1 MVRFTVTRPKE
12 RIDVVNNGVCHTEG
26 LESFADRRLSY
37 KNYWPNSVDVY
48 AKGGLPIQLLSSV
61 TTGSLNSK

>member
-26 LESFADRRLSY
+26 LESFADRRLLTRIIGPTRWMFTPKGSY
-37 KNYWPNSVDVY
+37 QYGFFR
-48 AKGGLPIQLLSSV
+48 A
-61 TTGSLNSK
+61 